1 MKTKLLSVALIAMSL
16 FTFAQVGIQ
25 TPTPKKTLH
34 VNGGLQV
41 VKDINVGGDGS
52 TTGSSGT
59 AGDFLSTNGTGNAPE
74 WKSLDSQ
81 SITKMVFIGNKNN
94 TDPAPPA
101 LPYAGGQSNT
111 LRYNVVNKI
120 LNTYIS
126 YDSNTGIFTVNKAG
140 FYSVNTYLTYD
151 LHSNPS
157 GQTGGTATSTIDK
170 VGDAIEIAKMST
182 NHSERSEYVYHT
194 LTGIR
199 LFAVGDTFKVTG
211 DHTRQYRLVTS
222 NFQSNIFQNNFR
234 RLYNL
239 H

>member
-34 VNGGLQV
+34 VNGSLQV
-41 VKDINVGGDGS
+41 VKEINVGGDGS

-59 AGDFLSTNGTGNAPE
+59 AGDFLSTNGNGNAPE

-94 TDPAPPA
+94 VNPSNVTIKPSVSPG
-101 LPYAGGQSNT
+101 LFYTGSQSNT
-111 LRYNVVNKI
+111 LIYNTVNKI
-120 LNTYIS
+120 LDTYIS
-126 YDSNTGIFTVNKAG
+126 YDAATGIFTVKKAG

-151 LHSNPS
+151 LHNNDNAWTS
-157 GQTGGTATSTIDK
+157 GTATSTIDK
-170 VGDAIEIAKMST
+170 AGDVIEVAKMST
-182 NHSERSEYVYHT
+182 NHSERTDYVYHT

-199 LFAVGDTFKVTG
+199 LFAVGQTFKVTCV
-211 DHTRQYRLVTS
+211 HTRPYRLSTA
-222 NFQSNIFQNNFR
+222 NISIQ
-234 RLYNL
+234 YISE
-239 H
+239 